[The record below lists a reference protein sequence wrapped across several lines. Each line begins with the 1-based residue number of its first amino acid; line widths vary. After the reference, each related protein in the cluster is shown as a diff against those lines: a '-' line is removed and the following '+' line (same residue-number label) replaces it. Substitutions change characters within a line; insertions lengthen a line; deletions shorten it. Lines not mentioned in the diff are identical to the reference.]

1 MKQFFILIF
10 ILILTPSFFA
20 NDGSNKET
28 KSKLELLEEFKNIS
42 INKKSEERFT
52 KRQING
58 IILSAI
64 VPGSGQSYLGNTV
77 KGAAIT
83 IGFFGTGVYAMI
95 AHNNMTGREDRI
107 KVLTAE
113 YNSKGTFIE
122 AEAVWKKIEAER
134 ILRDE
139 DYKRRQIFTF
149 ASLGVWL
156 YNIID
161 VIFLTSDK
169 GVDSFVFNSND
180 VKIDLASH
188 GNYNGIALKLFLP

>member
-1 MKQFFILIF
+1 MKQFFVLIF

-20 NDGSNKET
+20 NGGGDKES

-42 INKKSEERFT
+42 VNKNSDERFT
-52 KRQING
+52 IRQIRG
-58 IILSAI
+58 IILSSI
-64 VPGSGQSYLGNTV
+64 VPGSGQSYLGSTL

-107 KVLTAE
+107 KVLTSE
-113 YNSKGTFIE
+113 YNSKGTYLE
-122 AEAVWKKIEAER
+122 AEAVWKKIEAEK

-139 DYKRRQIFTF
+139 DYKRRQIFTYT
-149 ASLGVWL
+149 SIGIWL
-156 YNIID
+156 YNVID
-161 VIFLTSDK
+161 VIFFTSDK
-169 GVDSFVFNSND
+169 GVDSFAINGND
-180 VKIDLASH
+180 IKIDLASH